1 MLSPPSR
8 TTLYSLVDT
17 VSIDTVSITDTIGV
31 MKVSGERGSVRR
43 VEAYSKRKEVRL
55 GGRDFVAQATRA

>member
-1 MLSPPSR
+1 MRPPPSR

-31 MKVSGERGSVRR
+31 MKASGEKSGVRR
-43 VEAYSKRKEVRL
+43 VETYGERKEVRL
-55 GGRDFVAQATRA
+55 GGW